1 MTRTDRTDKKYLKSL
16 LLIQDILSTTNN
28 KSIYQLIDNQKINAY
43 WSRFLVRHKIVY
55 LEKGFYRWNEKIP
68 ASIKLVQKFRKEFT
82 LAYKKYKT
90 PQEMKSIQIPP
101 EIKRRRRTLL
111 VVTPQPEVG
120 LIRRF
125 LRPLVGLIRRFFI
138 WVY

>member
-1 MTRTDRTDKKYLKSL
+1 MRSEITDKKYLKSL
-16 LLIQDILSTTNN
+16 QCIQEILSSSNN
-28 KSIYQLIDNQKINAY
+28 KSIYQLVDDQKINAY
-43 WSRFLVRHKIVY
+43 WSRFLVRHKVVY

-68 ASIKLVQKFRKEFT
+68 PSSKLVQKFREEFT

-101 EIKRRRRTLL
+101 EIKRRRRTPS
-111 VVTPQPEVG
+111 VVVEQTPQPQVG

-125 LRPLVGLIRRFFI
+125 LRWL
-138 WVY
+138 Y